1 MRQKNNFFIHIAV
14 QAHKKYLIKLFILFA
29 FPCLSYQNLPE
40 NPEKSIERLITLER
54 FDSAI
59 QIIDTYS
66 TYNRLTAN
74 LIELKAD
81 AYYYLGNYTES
92 APTYLQAAET
102 ALNEEVPD
110 HSKISDYYSN
120 AALTFSKLG
129 LMERSLAYNKI
140 AQKHAFL
147 SNDSA
152 KVAGVYANIGVDY
165 EHLGDYSK
173 ALSHFDSAYLLDKA
187 LKDTLSMTSDLNNIG
202 YLFVKWKKYDQALE
216 FYEQSLALA
225 ELLGEKEMI
234 ARRLNNIGM
243 ALLLKGDLNQA
254 EEKLTRSLA
263 LHASMNDSLNVA
275 RRLVNLGEVASRR
288 NNFDEAIKLKKEAMV
303 YFQSGQELFVAA
315 EGRLSLAK
323 TLADAG
329 NDDLA
334 ISEYEKV
341 IGIAENNQLL
351 KILSEALAGIQKAY
365 AQVGDFEK
373 AYSYQS
379 KFVAVNDIVFSEKSN
394 ELIQEMQV
402 KYDVEKKESE
412 IELLNAKN
420 NLTSARLA
428 QKKREQYGGALAATI
443 VLGLL
448 CFALWSLRKNYR
460 LKEKLLIAEID
471 QLRVRISE
479 TIKESEIKQN
489 EAINFEEINQSLSN
503 PLSQRELEIV
513 DLVKSELTNRQI
525 AEKAFVS
532 VNTVK
537 FHLRNIYEKLNVGN
551 REQAIAAL
559 VRAKKK

>member
-1 MRQKNNFFIHIAV
+1 M
-14 QAHKKYLIKLFILFA
+14 IKLIISLCSLPCFA
-29 FPCLSYQNLPE
+29 FQDITE
-40 NPEKSIERLITLER
+40 NPEESIERLIKLKQY
-54 FDSAI
+54 DSALQVI
-59 QIIDTYS
+59 KAYS
-66 TYNRLTAN
+66 TSNRLTPN
-74 LIELKAD
+74 LIKLKAD

-102 ALNEEVPD
+102 ALNEEVSD
-110 HSKISDYYSN
+110 HSKISDYYGN
-120 AALTFSKLG
+120 AAYTFSKLG
-129 LMERSLAYNKI
+129 LVERSLSYNKI

-147 SNDSA
+147 SKDSA

-173 ALSHFDSAYLLDKA
+173 AFLHFDSAYLLDKA

-202 YLFVKWKKYDQALE
+202 YLFVKWKKYEQALE
-216 FYEQSLALA
+216 FYGQSLALA
-225 ELLGEKEMI
+225 EILGEKEMI

-243 ALLLKGDLNQA
+243 ALLLKGELNLA
-254 EEKLTRSLA
+254 EEKLRRSLA
-263 LHASMNDSLNVA
+263 IHTAMNDSLNVA
-275 RRLVNLGEVASRR
+275 RRLVNLGELASRR
-288 NNFDEAIKLKKEAMV
+288 KNFDKAISLKKEALL
-303 YFQSGQELFVAA
+303 YFEASQELFVAV

-323 TLADAG
+323 TFSDAG
-329 NDDLA
+329 NYDLA
-334 ISEYEKV
+334 IKEYTRIINV
-341 IGIAENNQLL
+341 AENNQLA
-351 KILSEALAGIQKAY
+351 KILLEALAGIQKAY
-365 AQVGDFEK
+365 AEIGDFEK
-373 AYSYQS
+373 AHSYQS
-379 KFVAVNDIVFSEKSN
+379 KFISVNDIVFSEKSN

-420 NLTSARLA
+420 KLTSARLT
-428 QKKREQYGGALAATI
+428 QKKREQYGGALAATV

-460 LKEKLLIAEID
+460 LKEKLLITEID
-471 QLRVRISE
+471 QLRERISE
-479 TIKESEIKQN
+479 TIKQSEIKQN
-489 EAINFEEINQSLSN
+489 EAIDFEMINQSLSN

-513 DLVKSELTNRQI
+513 GLVKSELTNRQI

-559 VRAKKK
+559 VSAKKKMR